1 MKRHKGEDPEH
12 LFPRMRNWKLNT
24 SIREGLHDAGIDRV
38 VTTINPKTGA
48 SEQHPICDVAS
59 SHMARRTFIGNLYK
73 QVKDPA
79 LIASLT
85 GHTENSVSFTRYRAI
100 DDDTKRDILKM
111 IE

>member
-1 MKRHKGEDPEH
+1 MHIWNSAVKKAYNGKREIAWMEVFAGEKANAVYGKELWLPDE
-12 LFPRMRNWKLNT
+12 T
-24 SIREGLHDAGIDRV
+24 VEAIREYLVAIKGPL
-38 VTTINPKTGA
+38 TTPVG
-48 SEQHPICDVAS
+48 
-59 SHMARRTFIGNLYK
+59 GLYK

>member
-1 MKRHKGEDPEH
+1 M
-12 LFPRMRNWKLNT
+12 
-24 SIREGLHDAGIDRV
+24 AGIDRIV
-38 VTTINPKTGA
+38 MTLNPLTRQAEQRPLYEVAA
-48 SEQHPICDVAS
+48 SHL
-59 SHMARRTFIGNLYK
+59 ARRTFIGNLYK